1 MPIHV
6 KRLEEPV
13 VESAAYALR
22 GLTASGRTYPGAG
35 SWTAEALA
43 DLPETVQAF
52 VAADTDGFVGL
63 LLLTPGFLEPWAA
76 PTDLLGGNPIV
87 PLDQDAAAI
96 HTALLLEASAW
107 IAEEDL
113 SGMEVLLPMGAVN
126 AQADPRVDAFHER
139 LGFERY
145 YYTMVTDLESLPE
158 CPRTDLDVDIV
169 PAASIPEDDLFGNYA
184 ACVAQGEIELV
195 ARQPDDE
202 KRAYFDSLAEETLA
216 HPGSLALMF
225 EDRLVG
231 FGLIAATSDVTA
243 HLAWIGI
250 LPEVRG
256 RGLGTRLLCEVIE
269 ACHQAQTE
277 TITLYTDTSVGA
289 QTLYHKLGFTPAG
302 ALTYRW
308 RNVTE

>member
-6 KRLEEPV
+6 RRLEEPV
-13 VESAAYALR
+13 VESAAYVLR
-22 GLTASGRTYPGAG
+22 ELIASGRTYPGSA

-43 DLPETVQAF
+43 NLPEAVEAF

-63 LLLTPGFLEPWAA
+63 LLLTAGFLEPWGV

-107 IAEEDL
+107 IAEQDL
-113 SGMEVLLPMGAVN
+113 SGMEVLLPMGSFN
-126 AQADPRVDAFHER
+126 AQPDPRLDDFHTR

-145 YYTMVTDLESLPE
+145 YYTMGRDLGSLPQ
-158 CPRTDLDVDIV
+158 CPALSLNADIV
-169 PAASIPEDDLFGNYA
+169 PAASIPEDDLFSNYA
-184 ACVAQGEIELV
+184 ACIAQGEIELV
-195 ARQPDDE
+195 SSQSEEE
-202 KRAYFDSLAEETLA
+202 KRTYFDSLTAETLA
-216 HPGSLALMF
+216 HPGSLALMI
-225 EDRLVG
+225 EERLIG
-231 FGLIAATSDVTA
+231 FALVAATSDIAA

-250 LPEVRG
+250 LPEHRG
-256 RGLGTRLLCEVIE
+256 RGLGMRLLCEAIE
-269 ACHQAQTE
+269 ACHQEQTE

-289 QTLYHKLGFTPAG
+289 QTLYHKAGFTPAG

-308 RNVTE
+308 RNVTG

>member
-13 VESAAYALR
+13 VESAAYVLR
-22 GLTASGRTYPGAG
+22 GLIASGRTYPGSTA
-35 SWTAEALA
+35 WTAEALA
-43 DLPETVQAF
+43 NLPEDVEAF

-63 LLLTPGFLEPWAA
+63 LFLTPGFLEPWGA
-76 PTDLLGGNPIV
+76 PTDLMGGNPIV

-107 IAEEDL
+107 IAEQDL
-113 SGMEVLLPMGAVN
+113 SGMEVLLPMGSIN
-126 AQADPRVDAFHER
+126 AQPDPRLDDFLTH

-145 YYTMVTDLESLPE
+145 YYTMVRDLEALPQCPVLSLNA
-158 CPRTDLDVDIV
+158 DIV
-169 PAASIPEDDLFGNYA
+169 PAASIPEDDLFTNYA
-184 ACVAQGEIELV
+184 ACIAQGEIELV
-195 ARQPDDE
+195 ARQSDAE
-202 KRAYFDSLAEETLA
+202 KREYFDSLAEETLA
-216 HPGSLALMF
+216 HPGSLALMID
-225 EDRLVG
+225 ERLIG
-231 FGLIAATSDVTA
+231 FALAAATSDITA

-250 LPEVRG
+250 LPQYRG
-256 RGLGTRLLCEVIE
+256 QGLGMRLLCELIE

-289 QTLYHKLGFTPAG
+289 QTLYHKLGFAPAG

>member
-13 VESAAYALR
+13 VESAAYVLR
-22 GLTASGRTYPGAG
+22 GLAGSGRTYPAAA

-43 DLPETVQAF
+43 NLPETVQAF

-76 PTDLLGGNPIV
+76 PTDLLGGNPVV

-96 HTALLLEASAW
+96 HTSLLLEASSW
-107 IAEEDL
+107 IAEQDL
-113 SGMEVLLPMGAVN
+113 TGMEVLLPMGAVN
-126 AQADPRVDAFHER
+126 AHADPRLDGFLGR

-145 YYTMVTDLESLPE
+145 YYTMVTDLESLPD
-158 CPRTDLDVDIV
+158 CPSAVLDLELV
-169 PAASIPEDDLFGNYA
+169 PATSIPEDDLFTNYV

-195 ARQPDDE
+195 ARQSDDE
-202 KRAYFDSLAEETLA
+202 KRAYFDSLVEETLA
-216 HPGSLALMF
+216 HPASLALIL
-225 EDRLVG
+225 EERLIG
-231 FGLIAATSDVTA
+231 FALIAATSDVTA

-250 LPEVRG
+250 LPEFRG
-256 RGLGTRLLCEVIE
+256 QGLGTRLLCEAIE

-289 QTLYHKLGFTPAG
+289 QTLYHKLGFAPAG

-308 RNVTE
+308 RNAPE

>member
-6 KRLEEPV
+6 KRLEEPI
-13 VESAAYALR
+13 VESAAYVLR
-22 GLTASGRTYPGAG
+22 GLTSSGRTYPATA

-43 DLPETVQAF
+43 GLPETLQAF

-96 HTALLLEASAW
+96 HTSLLLEASTW
-107 IAEEDL
+107 VAEQDL
-113 SGMEVLLPMGAVN
+113 SGMEVLLPMGAIN
-126 AQADPRVDAFHER
+126 AHADPRLDAFLGR
-139 LGFERY
+139 LGFGRY
-145 YYTMVTDLESLPE
+145 YYTMVTDLETLPE
-158 CPRTDLDVDIV
+158 CPSTALDIELV
-169 PAASIPEDDLFGNYA
+169 AATSIPEDDLFANYA

-195 ARQPDDE
+195 ERQSDDE
-202 KRAYFDSLAEETLA
+202 KRAYFNSLAEETLA
-216 HPGSLALMF
+216 HPASIALIL
-225 EDRLVG
+225 EERLVG
-231 FGLIAATSDVTA
+231 FALIAATSDVTS

-250 LPEVRG
+250 LPELRG
-256 RGLGTRLLCEVIE
+256 QGLGTRLLCEVIE

-277 TITLYTDTSVGA
+277 KITLYTDTSVGA